1 MSALTDIVAWIGK
14 FTLWPVSRVESYMPR
29 DSAKQGRADMT
40 KLNIEMAMGQMLVEI
55 ASETSTF
62 CASRG
67 PSPSAQFRIAPLGA
81 VRPTK
86 ADWEKGL
93 RIEVET
99 EAVVSEVELEERK
112 QQMERPTRARARPGL
127 ENRMEA
133 ARRYLQNG
141 GDPEKQLHAC
151 ELPSKTDDSASS
163 TPSLDELD
171 EKKLANT
178 IQWADEVPK
187 Q

>member
-1 MSALTDIVAWIGK
+1 
-14 FTLWPVSRVESYMPR
+14 
-29 DSAKQGRADMT
+29 MT

-55 ASETSTF
+55 AGETSALM
-62 CASRG
+62 ASRKL
-67 PSPSAQFRIAPLGA
+67 SATADLALLGA
-81 VRPTK
+81 VRPTR

-112 QQMERPTRARARPGL
+112 QHTERPTRARARPGL

-151 ELPSKTDDSASS
+151 ELPAKTDDSASS
-163 TPSLDELD
+163 TPSVDEFD
-171 EKKLANT
+171 EKKVGNT